1 MGGVSHEITITLPNQ
16 HEVSGDH
23 IAMTRTGKRTD
34 TGEIIKSKVLM
45 TPYAGEKLLVLEQE
59 LGHALG
65 WRHHRVS
72 YHIMYPEWREIGHS
86 ARGLEWNDYLAEM
99 ERIRAPG
106 RH

>member
-1 MGGVSHEITITLPNQ
+1 MGGVSYEIIITLPAG

-23 IAMTRTGKRTD
+23 IAMTRTMKRKD
-34 TGEIIKSKVLM
+34 TGEILRAKVLM
-45 TPYAGEKLLVLEQE
+45 TSYAGEKLLVLEHE

-65 WRHHRVS
+65 WRHHRVT
-72 YHIMYPEWREIGHS
+72 YHIMYPEWRAIGHS
-86 ARGLEWNDYLAEM
+86 ARGLGWNDYLEEM